1 VSTSAG
7 SGALALAPRRRKL
20 HALLVLP
27 HLSAVLAVV
36 GATALFGLLAT
47 DFRPPAGRFALLIVS
62 MLGGQLAV
70 GALNEWCDR
79 AADAVAKPHK
89 PIPRG
94 EVTPAEALGMAGG
107 GLALLLGC
115 GAALGWRPLA
125 ALAFANGWGLAYDL
139 GLKRTPLSWLPY
151 LIALPLVPTCA
162 WLALRG
168 FAPRLLWLYPI
179 GALLVI
185 AIHLAQTLPD
195 IEGDRGQ
202 GERGL
207 AVTLGRRRATAL
219 LWGAALLSVAVVGVG
234 GGLFGGRPWAALL
247 AAGVALALL
256 LATLALGARARAH
269 WFEAL
274 AACAIALALGW
285 VAAVG

>member
-1 VSTSAG
+1 VSISSGQLTSAR
-7 SGALALAPRRRKL
+7 APRRRKAR
-20 HALLVLP
+20 ALLALP
-27 HLSAVLAVV
+27 HTSAVVAVV
-36 GATALFGLLAT
+36 GATALFGLLAA
-47 DFRPPAGRFALLIVS
+47 DFHPPPGRFALLVLG

-79 AADAVAKPHK
+79 HADAVAKPHK

-94 EVTPAEALGMAGG
+94 EVSPGEALGMTAG
-107 GLALLLGC
+107 GLALMLGC
-115 GAALGWRPLA
+115 GAALGWR
-125 ALAFANGWGLAYDL
+125 ALLLLSVANGCGLAYDL

-151 LIALPLVPTCA
+151 LVALPLVPIWA
-162 WLALRG
+162 WTTMRA

-179 GALLVI
+179 GALLVV

-207 AVTLGRRRATAL
+207 AVVLGRRRATAL
-219 LWGAALLSVAVVGVG
+219 LWSAAFLSVAIVGVG
-234 GGLFGGRPWAALL
+234 ALVGARPWAGLLAALL
-247 AAGVALALL
+247 AGLL
-256 LATLALGARARAH
+256 LLTTLLLGARARAH

-274 AACAIALALGW
+274 AACAIVLGLGW
-285 VAAVG
+285 VVALG